1 MARKEPKKVRIADIT
16 EPDMYVIVKA
26 TVDDAEISPNA
37 IIRQKGILRDATGEC
52 EFVIWESSRE
62 AGVDDLVMGHTYE
75 IAKAYTKVWHPPVGD
90 DRFSVSITKWTKI
103 TDVSNVPSGQMK
115 LDGTYTGKE

>member
-1 MARKEPKKVRIADIT
+1 LAKEPKKVRIADIT

-37 IIRQKGILRDATGEC
+37 SIRQKGILRDVTGEC
-52 EFVIWESSRE
+52 EFVIWESSRASGIE
-62 AGVDDLVMGHTYE
+62 DLKLGHTYE

-90 DRFSVSITKWTKI
+90 DKFTVSITKWTKI
-103 TDVSNVPSGQMK
+103 KDVSDAPNGQMK
-115 LDGTYTGKE
+115 LGEL